1 MNTDFNLA
9 DYLNKGIENVV
20 RGLVKASFNKPK
32 EIAFVLKYAISSKE
46 AKNRRQSLARRGENV
61 PVFLISSITSSC
73 NLFCKGC
80 YARANQSCGEGVN
93 KKQLSSKRWEE
104 IFNEANE
111 LGVSFILLVGGEPLM
126 RREVIEKAAGV
137 KDIIFPIFTNGT
149 MLNDDY
155 LKIFDN
161 SRNLVPIISIE
172 GDKFQTDNRRG
183 EGTYDILMQTMDK
196 LKERGILYGASVTVT
211 TENVGTVTDEV
222 FFEKLYDKGCR
233 ALLFVEYVPVI
244 ESTKS
249 LAPTDVE
256 RKILE
261 NKIEELRE
269 KYVNSVFVSFPG
281 DEKYSEGCLA
291 AGRGFFHINVDG
303 AAEPCPFSPYSDT
316 NLGEVSLRQALKSP
330 LFKKLNATGML
341 VGEHDGGCLLF
352 QKENEVKSM
361 LVK

>member
-32 EIAFVLKYAISSKE
+32 EIAFVLKYALSSKE
-46 AKNRRQSLARRGENV
+46 AKKRRQSLARRGENV

-155 LKIFDN
+155 LEIFDN
-161 SRNLVPIISIE
+161 NRNLVPMLSIE

-211 TENVGTVTDEV
+211 TENVRTVTDEV

-233 ALLFVEYVPVI
+233 SLIFVEYVPVI

-261 NKIEELRE
+261 NKLEWLRE

-291 AGRGFFHINVDG
+291 AGRGFFHINADG
-303 AAEPCPFSPYSDT
+303 SAEPCPFSPYSDT

-330 LFKKLNATGML
+330 LFKQLNATGML

-352 QKENEVKSM
+352 EKENEVKSM
-361 LVK
+361 VVK